1 MRQSSYYYHT
11 NISGTDFLLPFGQAL
26 FSRKKAISVNRTG
39 LLIWYLLSNPMS
51 TEVLIRR
58 LGVELGFDVKLPESF
73 RNDIADY
80 IDTLFEQGIIVDEKT
95 EKRAVHFSDFRN
107 PYKCEKINLTDFNI
121 ETPDWDIVVYITSE
135 HEITTNGSI
144 PVYGNASL
152 KIYDTG
158 REFIF
163 LFQDNQYI
171 WGTSLTH
178 DGNKFTLFVKE
189 DTNRSSDTFK
199 SELFDVMTIPYLYS
213 IQSKNTFLLHS
224 SSIIVDGKAYLFLG
238 PAGTE
243 KNTHAKL
250 WAKKLGAKLGN
261 PNKNLI
267 TRVNH
272 IPMLI
277 DSPWNKLNTGED
289 TEIAGIILLKNG
301 DDGTIDAMPEDKIL
315 LRLWQHTASP
325 LWTSDGAENS
335 LMLYEKIR
343 EKIPVHMLTCTPDMN
358 SFELLKHLYNL

>member
-1 MRQSSYYYHT
+1 MRQSAYYYHT
-11 NISGTDFLLPFGQAL
+11 NISGIDFLLPFGQAL

-39 LLIWYLLSNPMS
+39 LLIWYLLSNAKS
-51 TEVLIRR
+51 TDVLIRR
-58 LGVELGFDVKLPESF
+58 LGVELGFDNRLPDSF
-73 RNDIADY
+73 RADIENY

-95 EKRAVHFSDFRN
+95 TKKAVYFSDFRN
-107 PYKCEKINLTDFNI
+107 PYKCEKIRLSDYDI

-135 HEITTNGSI
+135 HEITTAGST
-144 PVYGNASL
+144 PVYGNENL

-163 LFQDNQYI
+163 LFSDNQYI

-189 DTNRSSDTFK
+189 DTDRSSDTFK
-199 SELFDVMTIPYLYS
+199 NELFEVMTRPYLYS
-213 IQSKNTFLLHS
+213 VEEKNVFLLHS

-250 WAKKLGAKLGN
+250 WAKKLGAEIGN
-261 PNKNLI
+261 STKNLI

-272 IPMLI
+272 VPMLL
-277 DSPWNKLNTGED
+277 DSPWNKLSTGNDAEL
-289 TEIAGIILLKNG
+289 AGIILLRNG
-301 DDGTIDAMPEDKIL
+301 NDGAIDSMPEDKIL

-325 LWTSDGAENS
+325 LWTAEGAENS
-335 LMLYEKIR
+335 IMLYEKIR

-358 SFELLKHLYNL
+358 SFELLRKYYNL

>member
-199 SELFDVMTIPYLYS
+199 TELFDVMTIPYLYS

-289 TEIAGIILLKNG
+289 AELAGIILLKNG
-301 DDGTIDAMPEDKIL
+301 NDGTIDAMPEDKIL

-343 EKIPVHMLTCTPDMN
+343 EKLPVHMLTCTPDMN